1 VVLIYSVDTT
11 KYSVVLRH
19 VVLLPNMAMQ
29 FQNVFRTIRNLENLE
44 WLESRCVSIEREY
57 GLKNFVRISVSEYC
71 FK

>member
-1 VVLIYSVDTT
+1 VVLIYPVHTT
-11 KYSVVLRH
+11 KYSVLLRH
-19 VVLLPNMAMQ
+19 VVLLSNMAME